1 MFLDWLNVHW
11 ADIVLRLLVIWTD
24 STSKV
29 FYMCDGQYLS
39 LLYIHVSCFN
49 MANIPHE
56 FKWIYYI
63 MTYPNDLNKVS
74 KLYCALCI
82 YMYMNCLQNKM

>member
-1 MFLDWLNVHW
+1 MHW

-24 STSKV
+24 NTTKV
-29 FYMCDGQYLS
+29 FDMCDGQYLS

-56 FKWIYYI
+56 FKWIFLYYDI
-63 MTYPNDLNKVS
+63 PK
-74 KLYCALCI
+74 
-82 YMYMNCLQNKM
+82 